1 MSTEDVA
8 FPTVLQLYFCVQK
21 RFSLAFSRHR
31 IQSPMSRRSRCRTP
45 SVCFTFI
52 LLAWTPPQRPSPIP
66 LASNYA
72 MPHHH
77 ALTCTSCSITPSTV
91 REELRIVNDILL
103 KSTRAIVPTSLRPS
117 MLSKN
122 HYYHRRAEY
131 CLRFTYKH
139 VFSLPYLLPV
149 WKASRHWP
157 YYPILSLHDLGCSS
171 RRTYLSSNI
180 SST

>member
-1 MSTEDVA
+1 MSGEDFA
-8 FPTVLQLYFCVQK
+8 SPTALQVYFFVQK
-21 RFSLAFSRHR
+21 RFSLAFSWHR
-31 IQSPMSRRSRCRTP
+31 IQSLTSRRSRQ
-45 SVCFTFI
+45 SIHVG
-52 LLAWTPPQRPSPIP
+52 LLQPLPIP

-77 ALTCTSCSITPSTV
+77 APTCTFSSITTSTV
-91 REELRIVNDILL
+91 REELSIVNSILL

-122 HYYHRRAEY
+122 HYYHRGAEY

>member
-1 MSTEDVA
+1 MLL
-8 FPTVLQLYFCVQK
+8 FLQCYN
-21 RFSLAFSRHR
+21 
-31 IQSPMSRRSRCRTP
+31 
-45 SVCFTFI
+45 FTFVYKKGS
-52 LLAWTPPQRPSPIP
+52 LLHLADTVSRAPCQDEAVNPSMSDTFRVFHVHLARLDPPQRPSPIP

-122 HYYHRRAEY
+122 HYYHRGAEY
-131 CLRFTYKH
+131 CLSFTYKH

-149 WKASRHWP
+149 WKASRH
-157 YYPILSLHDLGCSS
+157 
-171 RRTYLSSNI
+171 
-180 SST
+180 

>member
-1 MSTEDVA
+1 MSAEDVA

-31 IQSPMSRRSRCRTP
+31 IQSPMSRRSRQPIHVGHLPCVSRSSCSLGPHLNGPHHSP
-45 SVCFTFI
+45 S
-52 LLAWTPPQRPSPIP
+52 P
-66 LASNYA
+66 LASNYT

-77 ALTCTSCSITPSTV
+77 ALTCTSCSNTPSTV

-122 HYYHRRAEY
+122 HCYRRGAEY

-149 WKASRHWP
+149 WKASRH
-157 YYPILSLHDLGCSS
+157 
-171 RRTYLSSNI
+171 
-180 SST
+180 